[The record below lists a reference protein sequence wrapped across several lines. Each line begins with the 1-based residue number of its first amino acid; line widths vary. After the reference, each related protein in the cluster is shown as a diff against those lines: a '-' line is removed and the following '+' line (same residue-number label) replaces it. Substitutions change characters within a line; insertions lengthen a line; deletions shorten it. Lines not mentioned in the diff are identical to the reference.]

1 MAGIGY
7 SYRGYSSYDP
17 PSSDDYGC
25 SDDYGSKTGYVPDHV
40 CRPVIIDANGR
51 KRPVISYRADQN
63 ADHYVTK
70 TETYYQ
76 QHVHPPVEYEHKMV
90 PRWSEENRAAENKF
104 RRPSADGH
112 PQENKFRLTSADGRP
127 QKVEEFITKVQ
138 IEASRPKERAPWDA
152 SYRRPTPKPTGYDGY
167 TDGYD
172 ERSGFSNKDLLKPGG
187 NAHRNENYDD
197 YYRKQGSNME
207 PTMNTSGGWARPS
220 HSTWAAP
227 PSAPL
232 SGATNDISAAVGLLR
247 EAAKPS
253 FSTSPPSR
261 YREPAHANT
270 IDSKEA
276 ARRYG
281 NFNYS
286 SRPYA
291 RDDSYTPTIDSRE
304 AARKYSGSAV

>member
-17 PSSDDYGC
+17 PSSDDYG
-25 SDDYGSKTGYVPDHV
+25 SKTGYVPDHV
-40 CRPVIIDANGR
+40 CRPVIIDADGR
-51 KRPVISYRADQN
+51 KRPIISYRVDQN
-63 ADHYVTK
+63 ADQYVTK

-76 QHVHPPVEYEHKMV
+76 QHVHPPKEYEDKEV
-90 PRWSEENRAAENKF
+90 PRWSEEYHGAENKF
-104 RRPSADGH
+104 RRPLA
-112 PQENKFRLTSADGRP
+112 SADGRP

-138 IEASRPKERAPWDA
+138 IEASRPKEYAPWDA
-152 SYRRPTPKPTGYDGY
+152 SYQRQTPKSTGYDGY

-172 ERSGFSNKDLLKPGG
+172 ERNGFSNKDLLKPSG
-187 NAHRNENYDD
+187 NAHRNDNNYDD

-227 PSAPL
+227 PNAPL

-247 EAAKPS
+247 EVAKPS

-261 YREPAHANT
+261 YREPTHANT

-286 SRPYA
+286 SRPYT
-291 RDDSYTPTIDSRE
+291 RDDSYTSTIDSRE

>member
-1 MAGIGY
+1 MSGIGY
-7 SYRGYSSYDP
+7 SYGGDS
-17 PSSDDYGC
+17 SSDDYGRR
-25 SDDYGSKTGYVPDHV
+25 TVYVPEHV
-40 CRPVIIDANGR
+40 CRPVIIDADGR
-51 KRPVISYRADQN
+51 KRPIISYRADQN

-76 QHVHPPVEYEHKMV
+76 ELVYPPMEYEDKHV
-90 PRWSEENRAAENKF
+90 PRWAEENRVAENKF
-104 RRPSADGH
+104 RLASAD
-112 PQENKFRLTSADGRP
+112 DRP

-138 IEASRPKERAPWDA
+138 IEASRPKEYAPWDA
-152 SYRRPTPKPTGYDGY
+152 SYRRQTPKSTGYDGY
-167 TDGYD
+167 D
-172 ERSGFSNKDLLKPGG
+172 EYNGFNNKDLLKPRGD
-187 NAHRNENYDD
+187 AHRNDNNYDD

-207 PTMNTSGGWARPS
+207 PTMKTSGGWARPS

-227 PSAPL
+227 PNAPL
-232 SGATNDISAAVGLLR
+232 SGATNDISAAVELLR

-253 FSTSPPSR
+253 VTTSPPSR
-261 YREPAHANT
+261 YREPAYANT

-281 NFNYS
+281 KFNFS

-291 RDDSYTPTIDSRE
+291 RDDSYTSTIDSRE